1 MTIVTITAGHGAGD
15 PGAVNGHITEANI
28 ATDMRN
34 MITLYLERKGI
45 TVRNDGQGSENQSLR
60 QAIKLID
67 GSNLAVELHCNA
79 FSDSRAGGT
88 EALAQP
94 KDKAV
99 CQKLCEAISDVM
111 GIPVRGS
118 EGGFKSE
125 GSGQHSRLGYV
136 RAGGII
142 LELFFISN
150 PRELEIYQAKKWL
163 VARELADVIAEH
175 VGVKSCVS

>member
-1 MTIVTITAGHGAGD
+1 MTIVTITAGHGGSD
-15 PGAVNGHITEANI
+15 PGAVNGNVTEAEI

-34 MITLYLERKGI
+34 MIKLYLERKGI
-45 TVRNDGQGSENQSLR
+45 DVRTDGKGSDNQSLTN
-60 QAIKLID
+60 AIKLIS
-67 GSNLAVELHCNA
+67 GSKVAIELHCNA
-79 FSDSRAGGT
+79 FNKPSAGGV

-94 KDKAV
+94 KDKV
-99 CQKLCEAISDVM
+99 ICQKLCKAVSRIM

-136 RAGGII
+136 RNGGII

-150 PRELEIYQAKKWL
+150 PVELQTYQARKWL
-163 VARELADVIAEH
+163 VARELADVIVAH
-175 VGVKSCVS
+175 VGS